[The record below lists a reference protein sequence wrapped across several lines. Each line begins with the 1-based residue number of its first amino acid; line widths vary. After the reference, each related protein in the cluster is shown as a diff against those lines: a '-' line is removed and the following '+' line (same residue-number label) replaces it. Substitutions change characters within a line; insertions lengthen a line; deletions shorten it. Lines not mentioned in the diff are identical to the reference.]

1 MGGDEFL
8 VLLPECP
15 TSHVEHFL
23 SRLRPMEVDYNGQK
37 IPICFSAGW
46 VGYER
51 GETTQEFLARAD
63 RTLYAEKRASK
74 SRLQEPAA
82 VH

>member
-15 TSHVEHFL
+15 TSHFEHL
-23 SRLRPMEVDYNGQK
+23 LERLRPMEINYNDQK
-37 IPICFSAGW
+37 IPICFSAGR

-51 GETTQEFLARAD
+51 GETKEQFLARAD
-63 RTLYAEKRASK
+63 RTLYAEKRANK
-74 SRLQEPAA
+74 SRAKELA
-82 VH
+82 VVR